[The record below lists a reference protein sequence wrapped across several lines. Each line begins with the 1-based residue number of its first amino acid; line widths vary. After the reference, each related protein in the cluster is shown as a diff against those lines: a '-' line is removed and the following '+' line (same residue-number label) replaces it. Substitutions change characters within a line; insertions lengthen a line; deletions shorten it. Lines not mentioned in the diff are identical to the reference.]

1 MLKKV
6 IIGLSAGFISGFFG
20 AGGGLILLPAFTYFF
35 SLSEK
40 EARATSVYA
49 ILPMVIVSGIYYYNN
64 NFVNFE
70 IRY

>member
-64 NFVNFE
+64 NFLNFE